1 MTRREK
7 DEEPRALDALVPG
20 DRAAVTAVA
29 GPDDVR
35 RRLMQ
40 MGFVPGTVVDVIATA
55 PLGDPLEVAL
65 RGYRV
70 AVRRTEAAW
79 VAVGEVPEQVEAGPV
94 RRPVTVD
101 GPGAAGPRPRR
112 RRGLRLRWH
121 RRRRRAAAGCHDHG
135 GDDHFART
143 AGELVVALAGNPNT
157 GKSSLFNALTGSR
170 QHVGNWPG
178 KTVTRSMGIHRAG
191 DVTLRLVDL
200 PGTYSLHP
208 ASPEEEAAEEFLVS
222 GEPDVV
228 VAVVDSTNL
237 ERNLFLV
244 LELAELGLPLVVAAN
259 MADVAAR
266 QGRPVDRATLAA
278 DLGVPV
284 VATVGRTGAGITE
297 LACAI
302 VAAATPPAPHA
313 ATAEEAIPGG
323 QP

>member
-1 MTRREK
+1 MTPREQAN
-7 DEEPRALDALVPG
+7 ESGTLDALVPG
-20 DRAAVTAVA
+20 DRAAVTAIA

-40 MGFVPGTVVDVIATA
+40 MGFVPGTVVDVVATA

-79 VAVGEVPEQVEAGPV
+79 VSVGAAPQQEEDVAPV
-94 RRPVTVD
+94 RHPVTLD
-101 GPGAAGPRPRR
+101 GPGAAGPRPRPHRLRDRLR
-112 RRGLRLRWH
+112 RRH
-121 RRRRRAAAGCHDHG
+121 RRAAAPSCHDHG
-135 GDDHFART
+135 DHPLQRQ
-143 AGELVVALAGNPNT
+143 AGEVVVALAGNPNT

-178 KTVTRSMGIHRAG
+178 KTVTRSVGIHRVG

-200 PGTYSLHP
+200 PGMYSLHP
-208 ASPEEEAAEEFLVS
+208 ASPEEAAAEEFLVS

-228 VAVVDSTNL
+228 VAVVDGTNL

-244 LELAELGLPLVVAAN
+244 LELAELGLPLIVAAN

-278 DLGVPV
+278 DLGAPV

-297 LACAI
+297 LADAI
-302 VAAATPPAPHA
+302 VAVATPHA
-313 ATAEEAIPGG
+313 SREDASAGEATS
-323 QP
+323 